1 MCNKYINNS
10 FITICTT
17 SLSANTSVERTLSLQ
32 GLSLPGR
39 PFLVM
44 RLLVLQVISGFL
56 SFHNFLRCIF
66 KKTHITKLN
75 FVKDVNLT
83 T

>member
-17 SLSANTSVERTLSLQ
+17 SLSANTSESVERTLSLQ

-39 PFLVM
+39 HFLVM
-44 RLLVLQVISGFL
+44 RLLVLQVISGVFFFSKFFYAVFL
-56 SFHNFLRCIF
+56 
-66 KKTHITKLN
+66 K
-75 FVKDVNLT
+75 
-83 T
+83 